1 MTGTGVRTRLLR
13 DEDHLCRVLGIGFS
27 AEQLAAI
34 TAPRDEP
41 CVVVAGAGSGKTT
54 VMAARVVWLVGRGE
68 VAPGSVLG
76 LTFTTKAAAELGQR
90 IRGALE
96 MLADDAGVA
105 DFLDEAGTPTV
116 STYHAYAGTLI
127 AEFGPLLGH
136 EPDLQVVADASR
148 HQRAVRA
155 VTAHRGRVEHLTTHV
170 PTLVADVLALDGQ
183 MADHLVDPEIV
194 RAWGRELRADLDRLD
209 RPVRDV
215 ADVVRASHKRD
226 ELLRFV
232 EAYRQAKAH
241 AGVMDF
247 SDQMAWGAR
256 LALSCP
262 EVSTAQR
269 ERYEVVLLD
278 EYQDTS
284 VAQRDM
290 LQGLFSGTDVDHG
303 RGHSVTAV
311 GDPCQGIYGWRGAAA
326 DNLTGF
332 LRDFPAADG
341 SAGAAHG
348 LRVNRRCSVEVLDV
362 ANTLAAPYYAT
373 SEHVRPLVAPSEA
386 AAGRVRAA
394 LLPSVVDE
402 VEWVADQVAALPEQ
416 AGDAPRWSRAA
427 VLVRERSEI
436 ASLVAALRA
445 RRVPVEVVGL
455 AGLLRTPEVQD
466 VRATLDVLGDV
477 CANGSL
483 LRLLTGPRWN
493 LGPRDLALLGRRARQ
508 LAGGGGAPGE
518 EDLETTLLRAV
529 QGQDPSEVLA
539 LSEAVDDPGQAGW
552 SPEAAERLAELGALL
567 RRLRR
572 HVGEPLA
579 DLARRVVTALDL
591 DVELGTRTGSSGE
604 VARDNLAAFID
615 VVGEFHAREPGASLG
630 ALLAYLRAEDDYE
643 DGLEVA
649 TPSAVDSVKVL
660 TAHKAK
666 GLEWDVVF
674 VPFVSQ
680 QVFPSAKARPRWTT
694 TASELP
700 AVLRGDAHLQP
711 DVHEWTR
718 AGIDAYHQEGRDDAA
733 MEELRLGYVAFT
745 RARHELVVSGHVWG
759 RTQIKP
765 RGPSDYLVTVRRW
778 LRERGRDVET
788 WADMPAAGTPNPVQA
803 GSEAFAW
810 PVPAAGP
817 WVERRR
823 AAASAVTARVAAGAP
838 EPAPVPPVEEREA
851 ASARAWARLEQI
863 DADLPRLV
871 AEAAESEADVVEVPL
886 PATLSTTA
894 LMRLRRDE
902 AGYVRD
908 LVRPMPRPPARSA
921 RFGTRFHA
929 WVEAHLGQQL
939 LLDEGDL
946 PGRHHEDIEDE
957 AELAALTEAFAAG
970 RYGSRDPHAVEVPVS
985 TWIGGRQ
992 VVGRIDAVYET
1003 ADGWQLVDWKT
1014 SRSSDA
1020 DPWQL
1025 AVYRLAWAEAQGID
1039 PADVDAVFYYVRRD
1053 EVVRPADLPGR
1064 AELEALLVERDPDG
1078 EA

>member
-13 DEDHLCRVLGIGFS
+13 DVDHLCRVLGVRFS
-27 AEQLAAI
+27 DEQLAAI
-34 TAPRDEP
+34 TAPKDAP

-76 LTFTTKAAAELGQR
+76 LTFTTKAAAELAQR
-90 IRGALE
+90 VRGALE
-96 MLADDAGVA
+96 LLADDAGIA
-105 DFLDEAGTPTV
+105 DFLDEAGSPTV

-127 AEFGPLLGH
+127 AEFGPLLGY
-136 EPDLQVVADASR
+136 EPDLQVVSDASR
-148 HQRAVRA
+148 HQRAIRA
-155 VTAHRGRVEHLTTHV
+155 VTSHRGRVEHLTTHV
-170 PTLVADVLALDGQ
+170 PTLVSDVLALDGQ
-183 MADHLVDPEIV
+183 MADHLVDPEVV
-194 RAWGRELRADLDRLD
+194 RAWGRELRAHLAGLDE
-209 RPVRDV
+209 PVKDV
-215 ADVVRASHKRD
+215 PDVVAASHKRD
-226 ELLRFV
+226 ELLTFV
-232 EAYRQAKAH
+232 ELYRQAKAQ
-241 AGVMDF
+241 AGVVDF

-262 EVSTAQR
+262 EVSSAQR

-290 LQGLFSGTDVDHG
+290 LQGLFSGADVARG

-332 LRDFPAADG
+332 LDDFPAADG
-341 SAGAAHG
+341 ATGAAHG
-348 LRVNRRCSVEVLDV
+348 LRVNRRCAAEVLDV

-373 SEHVRPLVAPSEA
+373 SEHVQPLVAPPEA
-386 AAGRVRAA
+386 ATGTVRAA
-394 LLPSVVDE
+394 LLPTVADE
-402 VEWVADQVAALPEQ
+402 VEWVADQVAALPEPD
-416 AGDAPRWSRAA
+416 GDGPRWSRAA
-427 VLVRERSEI
+427 VLVREKSEI

-445 RRVPVEVVGL
+445 RRIPVEVVGL

-483 LRLLTGPRWN
+483 LRLLTGPRFN

-508 LAGGGGAPGE
+508 LAGGGAPAGD
-518 EDLETTLLRAV
+518 EDLATTMLRAV

-539 LSEAVDDPGQAGW
+539 LYEAVDDPGQTGYSA
-552 SPEAAERLAELGALL
+552 EAAERVSELASLL
-567 RRLRR
+567 RGLRR

-579 DLARRVVTALDL
+579 DLTRRVVTALDL
-591 DVELGTRTGSSGE
+591 DVELGARGGPTGE
-604 VARDNLAAFID
+604 VARDNLSAFVD
-615 VVGEFHAREPGASLG
+615 VVGEFQAREPGASLG

-649 TPSAVDSVKVL
+649 TPSADDSVKVL

-666 GLEWDVVF
+666 GLEWDVVL
-674 VPFVSQ
+674 VPFLSE
-680 QVFPSAKARPRWTT
+680 QVFPSAKARPRWTR

-700 AVLRGDAHLQP
+700 AALRGDAHLQP

-759 RTQIKP
+759 RTQVKP
-765 RGPSDYLVTVRRW
+765 RGPSAYLTTVRQW
-778 LRERGRDVET
+778 LRHRGRDAERWAET
-788 WADMPAAGTPNPVQA
+788 PAVGTPNPLA
-803 GSEAFAW
+803 AEAEAVSW
-810 PVPAAGP
+810 PSSPHGP
-817 WVERRR
+817 WLDRRR
-823 AAASAVTARVAAGAP
+823 AAAEAVAAHVGSGVEPAALP
-838 EPAPVPPVEEREA
+838 EPDRRLAD
-851 ASARAWARLEQI
+851 SADAWRRLEQI
-863 DADLPRLV
+863 DADLPRLL
-871 AEAAESEADVVEVPL
+871 AEAADAEADVVEVPL
-886 PATLSTTA
+886 PASLSTTA

-902 AGYVRD
+902 KGFVRD
-908 LVRPMPRPPARSA
+908 LVRPMPRPPAASA

-929 WVEAHLGQQL
+929 WIEAHLGQQL

-946 PGRHHEDIEDE
+946 PGRHHQDIEDE

-970 RYGSRDPHAVEVPVS
+970 PYGSRDPFAVEVPFS
-985 TWIGGRQ
+985 TWIGDRQ
-992 VVGRIDAVYET
+992 VVGRIDAVYEGP
-1003 ADGWQLVDWKT
+1003 DGWEVVDWKT
-1014 SRSSDA
+1014 SRRADA

-1025 AVYRLAWAEAQGID
+1025 AVYRLAWAEAQGVD
-1039 PADVDAVFYYVRRD
+1039 PGDVDAAFYYVRRD
-1053 EVVRPADLPGR
+1053 EVVRPAGLPGR
-1064 AELEALLVERDPDG
+1064 AELEAVLSDTGRGGTP
-1078 EA
+1078 